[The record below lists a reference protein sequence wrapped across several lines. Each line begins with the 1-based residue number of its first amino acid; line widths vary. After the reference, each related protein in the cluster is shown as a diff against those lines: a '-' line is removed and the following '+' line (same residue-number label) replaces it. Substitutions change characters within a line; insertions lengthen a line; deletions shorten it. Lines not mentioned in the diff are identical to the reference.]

1 MNPRKAFEQ
10 ALVKQAADNKDWTM
24 ARRMS
29 GLYDEFK
36 QQVEKELVEME
47 PQGRHKAKL
56 FWIDKGRGFMWLKA
70 DFIAADKSRKTVTF
84 LPETP
89 AQAAGDILYKYGQY

>member
-10 ALVKQAADNKDWTM
+10 ALVKQADNKNWTL

-29 GLYDEFK
+29 ELYDEFK
-36 QQVEKELVEME
+36 KQVEKKLVEME
-47 PQGRHKAKL
+47 PQSNKVKL
-56 FWIDKGRGFMWLKA
+56 FWVVRGHGFMWLQA
-70 DFIAADKSRKTVTF
+70 DFIDASGSKRSVTF

-89 AQAAGDILYKYGQY
+89 DQAAGDILYKYGKY